1 MIRRIGATTEKV
13 ELDLTIHS
21 VRVHLDVPCAL
32 KVVVK
37 RGKHKSETQEL
48 RYHMRTGVVFFDHEI
63 RLPVTL
69 YKRGRSYQEKQMTLR
84 LVRVLGNHQ
93 FKDGKC
99 KINLN
104 EIASTSTALFREDI
118 PLKHSLDKHALVC
131 ISLNIAKQ
139 SGSEVGSP
147 GKSVSTPPGSKYG
160 RGLEGNRSELKVN
173 TVHDETDSRETGQ
186 TPVTAGAN
194 SAYYSPESRGI
205 AWSPVSAQPHAI
217 NSLYSS
223 PGYPQTRKSDREY
236 VGDASPLS
244 APIKPGSFAPI
255 PKQSVDSHF
264 EESEKPFKSSLL
276 KLIKV
281 EESLEDETKAASAG
295 TSISEEEAPN
305 PAAEFI
311 DTLSDGEEEAKAMQE
326 RKRAFRLDLSKGSRP
341 GQLVYSGESGRN
353 IELPVTTMKS
363 VPPNKKSKEKLL
375 ETEEERAGMAVT
387 RERGSA
393 CSGCILQ

>member
-37 RGKHKSETQEL
+37 RGKHRSETQEL
-48 RYHMRTGVVFFDHEI
+48 RYHMRTGVVFFDQQI

-69 YKRGRSYQEKQMTLR
+69 YKRGHSYQEKQMTFR
-84 LVRVLGNHQ
+84 LVRVLGNHH

-99 KINLN
+99 KVNLN
-104 EIASTSTALFREDI
+104 EIASTSTSLFREDI

-131 ISLNIAKQ
+131 ISMTIAKQ

-147 GKSVSTPPGSKYG
+147 GKSVRTPSGSIYG
-160 RGLEGNRSELKVN
+160 RGLEGNRSGLKVN
-173 TVHDETDSRETGQ
+173 TVHDETDSRETDQ
-186 TPVTAGAN
+186 TPVTAGAK
-194 SAYYSPESRGI
+194 SAYYSPEYRGI
-205 AWSPVSAQPHAI
+205 TWSPVSAQPQTI
-217 NSLYSS
+217 DSLYSS
-223 PGYPQTRKSDREY
+223 PGYPQRDREY
-236 VGDASPLS
+236 SPLS
-244 APIKPGSFAPI
+244 VPIKPDSFSPVL
-255 PKQSVDSHF
+255 KQSVDSHL
-264 EESEKPFKSSLL
+264 EYSEKPFKSSLL

-281 EESLEDETKAASAG
+281 EESHEDETKAASAG
-295 TSISEEEAPN
+295 TSSSEEEAPN

-311 DTLSDGEEEAKAMQE
+311 DALSDGEEEAKAIQE

-341 GQLVYSGESGRN
+341 GQQVCIGERGRD
-353 IELPVTTMKS
+353 IELPVTSMKS

-375 ETEEERAGMAVT
+375 EAEEERTGMAVT